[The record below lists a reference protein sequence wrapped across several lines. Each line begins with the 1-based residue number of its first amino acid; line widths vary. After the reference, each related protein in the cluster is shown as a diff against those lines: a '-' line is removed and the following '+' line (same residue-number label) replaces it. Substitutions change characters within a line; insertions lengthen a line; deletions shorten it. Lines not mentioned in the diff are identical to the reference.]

1 MTASLRP
8 WSTTSPTK
16 PPYPP
21 PHPSGVLRVDPDSG
35 QTALPTRRSEGAIRV
50 PLGCQ
55 LGCHARGGL
64 GLTNHPRLFSRPIP
78 TTGPRCPRRTRP
90 RASRRP
96 RRTREAKIRGR
107 RPGALAAPPPSPP
120 CARRGQNVPSKN
132 AMHLRKQLKVGPK
145 DKSVKVA
152 PYHSS
157 LWLGCKVG
165 RKRDLT
171 CTAWLVNLDRHKVRY
186 VCPTHLKPTG
196 RTCTN
201 RRKKLARKLGF
212 LYRYTA

>member
-1 MTASLRP
+1 MRL
-8 WSTTSPTK
+8 K
-16 PPYPP
+16 Y
-21 PHPSGVLRVDPDSG
+21 VD
-35 QTALPTRRSEGAIRV
+35 V
-50 PLGCQ
+50 
-55 LGCHARGGL
+55 
-64 GLTNHPRLFSRPIP
+64 
-78 TTGPRCPRRTRP
+78 
-90 RASRRP
+90 
-96 RRTREAKIRGR
+96 
-107 RPGALAAPPPSPP
+107 ALAHSQPPPPSPP

-186 VCPTHLKPTG
+186 VCPTHLKVVFSGFFLEG
-196 RTCTN
+196 RV
-201 RRKKLARKLGF
+201 
-212 LYRYTA
+212 